1 VIFGEF
7 PLAECEGLLLA
18 HSLRLADGIFK
29 KGRRLASADFPALD
43 AAGITRVYGARL
55 EPGDLDE
62 NAAAGAVAATL
73 GGPGIA
79 ARAPHAGRCNLYA
92 TQRGLV
98 DVDCRDHR
106 THQCHRR
113 SP

>member
-18 HSLRLADGIFK
+18 HSLRLADRIMK
-29 KGRRLASADFPALD
+29 KGRRLASADFPALA
-43 AAGITRVYGARL
+43 AAGIDAGARRAL
-55 EPGDLDE
+55 DLGDLDE
-62 NAAAGAVAATL
+62 NAAAGAVAAALT
-73 GGPGIA
+73 GPGIA

-98 DVDCRDHR
+98 
-106 THQCHRR
+106 TSMPR
-113 SP
+113 SSTASMPSTRP